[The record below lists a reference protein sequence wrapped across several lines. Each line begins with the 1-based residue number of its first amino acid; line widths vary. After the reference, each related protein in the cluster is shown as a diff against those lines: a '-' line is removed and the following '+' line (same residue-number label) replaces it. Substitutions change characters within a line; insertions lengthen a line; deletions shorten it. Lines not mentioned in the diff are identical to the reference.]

1 MLFLQN
7 EQAFEEVFQ
16 NANFRSFTFRIRVKL
31 ETYNVSKVSGAEAD
45 GKLLCW
51 GAAAS
56 QLVCVWKPMQGEILY
71 SIFYYYLQASLLS
84 VYFQKMMCV
93 DSHFPQFRF

>member
-31 ETYNVSKVSGAEAD
+31 ETYNVSKVPGQKA
-45 GKLLCW
+45 
-51 GAAAS
+51 
-56 QLVCVWKPMQGEILY
+56 VWEIAFVGHSSTVSVRELPTGVRPVHAC
-71 SIFYYYLQASLLS
+71 SWNLS
-84 VYFQKMMCV
+84 ALGCCY
-93 DSHFPQFRF
+93 